1 MSVAAPPITRL
12 TNYINGQ
19 WTDSPTSE
27 WRDVVNP
34 ATGEILASV
43 PLADAAEVNA
53 AVEAAAAAFPAWRRT
68 PPEDRIQPLFKLKML
83 LEEHID
89 DIARIITTENG
100 KTFTEAKAEM
110 RRAIENVEVACG
122 IPMMMQG
129 YNLED
134 VARGIDEMMIR
145 QPIGVTAAIVPF
157 NFPGMI
163 AFWYLP
169 YAIATGNTFIL
180 KPSERVPLT
189 MRYIY
194 ELLEKTGLPK
204 GVVSLVNGGKAVVD
218 ALIDHPKVRA
228 ISFVGSTPVA
238 RYIYARSGEQGKRCQ
253 CQGGAKNHVVV
264 LPDADMP
271 MATQIIS
278 DSAFGCAGQRCLAVS
293 VAVTIGEAQKTF
305 RDSIADAAS
314 KLRVGNGLED
324 GVQMGPV
331 ITPQSKER
339 VESLIG
345 LGEKQGAK
353 VLLDG
358 RNSKVPKY
366 ESGNFVN
373 PTILDDVPQTSDL
386 ADTEIFGPVLSLVHA
401 DNMDEALAFL
411 ERSAYGNQASLF
423 TSSGSAARRFRYEA
437 PAGNIGIN
445 IGVAA
450 PMAYFPFSG
459 WKNSFLRRPAR
470 PGPRRHRV
478 LYRQESCRGALGQRA
493 QQKVLMT
500 VPGSGVA
507 MKLLTTESQ
516 RLRENEEQKDPR
528 TSPIIGAAIEVH
540 RHLGPG
546 LLESAYEECLC
557 HELHLRGLVFERQ
570 VSLPVSYKGLQ
581 LDCGYR
587 IDLIVGQEVVIELKA
602 VDKILPVHE
611 AQLLTYLKTSCK
623 RVGLLINFNVPLLTQ
638 GIIRRVF

>member
-1 MSVAAPPITRL
+1 
-12 TNYINGQ
+12 
-19 WTDSPTSE
+19 
-27 WRDVVNP
+27 
-34 ATGEILASV
+34 
-43 PLADAAEVNA
+43 
-53 AVEAAAAAFPAWRRT
+53 
-68 PPEDRIQPLFKLKML
+68 
-83 LEEHID
+83 
-89 DIARIITTENG
+89 
-100 KTFTEAKAEM
+100 
-110 RRAIENVEVACG
+110 
-122 IPMMMQG
+122 MMMQG

-145 QPIGVTAAIVPF
+145 QPLGVVAAIVPF

-194 ELLEKTGLPK
+194 ELLEKTGLPN
-204 GVVSLVNGGKAVVD
+204 GVVNLVNGGKAVVD

-238 RYIYARSGEQGKRCQ
+238 RYIYSRSAEQGKRCQ
-253 CQGGAKNHVVV
+253 CQGGAKNHVIV

-293 VAVTIGEAQKTF
+293 VAITIGEAQKTF

-314 KLRVGNGLED
+314 KLKVGNGLEN

-339 VESLIG
+339 VEHLIG
-345 LGEKQGAK
+345 VGEKQGAK

-358 RNSKVPKY
+358 RNAKIPKH
-366 ESGNFVN
+366 EQGNFVK
-373 PTILDDVPQTSDL
+373 PTILDDVPATSEIT
-386 ADTEIFGPVLSLVHA
+386 DTEIFGPVLSLVHV

-423 TSSGSAARRFRYEA
+423 TSSGAAARRFRYEA
-437 PAGNIGIN
+437 PAGNVGIN

-459 WKNSFLRRPAR
+459 WKNSFFGDL
-470 PGPRRHRV
+470 H
-478 LYRQESCRGALGQRA
+478 GQGRDSVEFYTDK
-493 QQKVLMT
+493 KV
-500 VPGSGVA
+500 VV
-507 MKLLTTESQ
+507 
-516 RLRENEEQKDPR
+516 
-528 TSPIIGAAIEVH
+528 
-540 RHLGPG
+540 
-546 LLESAYEECLC
+546 
-557 HELHLRGLVFERQ
+557 ERWAKEH
-570 VSLPVSYKGLQ
+570 SRK
-581 LDCGYR
+581 
-587 IDLIVGQEVVIELKA
+587 
-602 VDKILPVHE
+602 
-611 AQLLTYLKTSCK
+611 
-623 RVGLLINFNVPLLTQ
+623 F
-638 GIIRRVF
+638 